1 MTIME
6 YKDLKESLYIGHDF
20 EFKYKNNTYFFE
32 KEEDCHKLY
41 LLNEE
46 DSSLVDEVQES
57 EINDRIDL
65 FFDKKIFDGKSF
77 NEIYSDITIIDIE

>member
-20 EFKYKNNTYFFE
+20 EFKYKNNTYFLE
-32 KEEDCHKLY
+32 KEEDYHKLY